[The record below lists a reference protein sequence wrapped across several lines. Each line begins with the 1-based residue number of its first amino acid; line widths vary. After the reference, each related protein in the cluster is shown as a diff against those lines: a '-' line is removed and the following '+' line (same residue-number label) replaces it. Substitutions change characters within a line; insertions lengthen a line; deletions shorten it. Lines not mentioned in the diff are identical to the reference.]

1 MNALLAVKNLIKLN
15 ANESTYIYIYIF
27 LKSQH
32 SKPSEAIQYKKQI
45 ENKSLKLYLMLWFNS
60 LIQ

>member
-1 MNALLAVKNLIKLN
+1 MNALLAVKNFIKLN
-15 ANESTYIYIYIF
+15 ANESTYIYF

-45 ENKSLKLYLMLWFNS
+45 ENKSL
-60 LIQ
+60 